1 MGGIPSRGG
10 PPDMISS
17 QSTECLVKSV
27 AYPLVKREG
36 AFPVSGSVGV
46 GVDVRAN
53 GAGVAVPSTAGAEAA
68 SMVGSGLGVGGGGT
82 CVGNGVGAVAA
93 IAAAGAPGADPSPAS
108 VVWPLV
114 QATATKAMPVMTA
127 SAGFLIIFIHILTV
141 CSRNAMVLFRIVS
154 NV

>member
-1 MGGIPSRGG
+1 M
-10 PPDMISS
+10 
-17 QSTECLVKSV
+17 
-27 AYPLVKREG
+27 
-36 AFPVSGSVGV
+36 SGSVGV

-53 GAGVAVPSTAGAEAA
+53 GAGVAVPSTTGAEAA

-82 CVGNGVGAVAA
+82 CVRNGVGAVAA

-141 CSRNAMVLFRIVS
+141 CSHNAMVLFRIVS